1 MKQREKQIDKDAKQ
15 TEAEIQQFQLQK
27 QSSLNTIDVVVPVSV
42 SQLYV
47 FENSGMFTGPEGP
60 GAGSVVENE
69 GEDAE
74 TNATTLKNCD
84 GRTAVESMEIK
95 SFVLFSE
102 KALFQLQSRIGGLVS
117 EIHDAKLN
125 FKELHKERVKL
136 EKARD
141 VVRESIEGLTDKCS
155 NLQMLKFG
163 KLMDIDQ
170 LEAGNDKTKE
180 NEAQEGV
187 KAVEE
192 KHSKEV
198 HSLTREMEFLRNDLA
213 GVSVC
218 VSMCMYTCVY
228 IYYSINQLSLHI
240 SYVLYINPI

>member
-1 MKQREKQIDKDAKQ
+1 MCNDISKTTDEFKKTIERLKQREKQIDKDAKQ

-60 GAGSVVENE
+60 GAGAVTEDE
-69 GEDAE
+69 GENSEA
-74 TNATTLKNCD
+74 NAAKLKNC
-84 GRTAVESMEIK
+84 GERTAVESMDIK
-95 SFVLFSE
+95 SYVLFSE
-102 KALFQLQSRIGGLVS
+102 KALRQLQNRIGGLVS
-117 EIHDAKLN
+117 EIHDSKMH
-125 FKELHKERVKL
+125 FKELHRERVKL

-141 VVRESIEGLTDKCS
+141 VVKESIEGLTEKCS

-198 HSLTREMEFLRNDLA
+198 HSLTKEMEYLRNDLA
-213 GVSVC
+213 GVC
-218 VSMCMYTCVY
+218 A
-228 IYYSINQLSLHI
+228 
-240 SYVLYINPI
+240 